1 MKVFYYYLLIINLYG
16 FIIMYIDKK
25 KSIKGKWRIS
35 EKNLFLTALA
45 FGSIGIFLGMQL
57 FRHKTKHK
65 SFTLGIPCIFI
76 LQMVSMVY
84 AKNILF

>member
-1 MKVFYYYLLIINLYG
+1 MKIFYYYLLIINLYG
-16 FIIMYIDKK
+16 FIIMYIDKR

-65 SFTLGIPCIFI
+65 SFTFGIPCIFI

-84 AKNILF
+84 VKNILF

>member
-1 MKVFYYYLLIINLYG
+1 MKIFYCYLLVINLYG

-76 LQMVSMVY
+76 FQMVTMIY
-84 AKNILF
+84 LNNILL